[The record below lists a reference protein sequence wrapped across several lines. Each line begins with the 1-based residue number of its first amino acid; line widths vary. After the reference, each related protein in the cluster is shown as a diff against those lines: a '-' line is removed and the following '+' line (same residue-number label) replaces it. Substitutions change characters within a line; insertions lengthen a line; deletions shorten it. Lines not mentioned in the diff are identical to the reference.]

1 MDSIKEIGKVARYH
15 RKKAGL
21 SQQEVARL
29 AGIGKTAVFDL
40 EKGKESIQLDTL
52 WKILRVLNITVKLE
66 SPLMEKYAKE
76 TLGET
81 S

>member
-66 SPLMEKYAKE
+66 SPLMEKYTKE

>member
-1 MDSIKEIGKVARYH
+1 M
-15 RKKAGL
+15 
-21 SQQEVARL
+21 SQQELAKL

-52 WKILRVLNITVKLE
+52 WKVLQVLNITVKLE

-81 S
+81 G

>member
-1 MDSIKEIGKVARYH
+1 MDSIKEIGKVTRYH

-29 AGIGKTAVFDL
+29 AGLGKTAVFDL

-66 SPLMEKYAKE
+66 SPLMEKYTKE

>member
-1 MDSIKEIGKVARYH
+1 MDSIKEIGKIARYH

-52 WKILRVLNITVKLE
+52 WKVLRVLNITVKLE
-66 SPLMEKYAKE
+66 SPLMERYAQE
-76 TLGET
+76 AFGET

>member
-1 MDSIKEIGKVARYH
+1 MDSIKEIGKVTRYH

-21 SQQEVARL
+21 SQQELARL

-66 SPLMEKYAKE
+66 SQLMEKYTKE

>member
-1 MDSIKEIGKVARYH
+1 MDSIKEIGKVVRYH

-40 EKGKESIQLDTL
+40 EKGKETIQIDTM

-66 SPLMEKYAKE
+66 SPLMEKYTKE

>member
-1 MDSIKEIGKVARYH
+1 MDSIKEIGKIARYH

-21 SQQEVARL
+21 SQQEVARR

-40 EKGKESIQLDTL
+40 EKGKESIQLNTL
-52 WKILRVLNITVKLE
+52 WKVLRVLNITVKLE
-66 SPLMEKYAKE
+66 SPLMERYAKE
-76 TLGET
+76 ALGET

>member
-1 MDSIKEIGKVARYH
+1 MDSIKEIGKIARYH

-21 SQQEVARL
+21 TQQELARL

-52 WKILRVLNITVKLE
+52 RKVLQVLNITFRLE
-66 SPLMEKYAKE
+66 SPLMEAYIKE
-76 TLGET
+76 INSET

>member
-1 MDSIKEIGKVARYH
+1 MDSIKEIGKIARYH

-52 WKILRVLNITVKLE
+52 WKVLRVLNITVKLE
-66 SPLMEKYAKE
+66 SPLMERYAKE
-76 TLGET
+76 ALGET

>member
-15 RKKAGL
+15 RRKAGL

-29 AGIGKTAVFDL
+29 AGIGKTAVFDF

-52 WKILRVLNITVKLE
+52 WKILKVLNITVKLE
-66 SPLMEKYAKE
+66 SPLMEKYARE
-76 TLGET
+76 TFGET
-81 S
+81 R

>member
-1 MDSIKEIGKVARYH
+1 MDSIKEIGKVTRYH

-66 SPLMEKYAKE
+66 SQLMEKYTKE